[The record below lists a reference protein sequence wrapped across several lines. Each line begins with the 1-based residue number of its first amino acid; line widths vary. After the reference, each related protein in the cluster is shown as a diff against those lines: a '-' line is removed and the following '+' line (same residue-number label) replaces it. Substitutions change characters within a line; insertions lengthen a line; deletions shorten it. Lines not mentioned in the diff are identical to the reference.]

1 MASEWRDYVKQEFMK
16 ADSEFVEELP
26 VNSIDLSTYGL
37 ISEATSFLPVRI
49 DGEVH
54 LRPLPGGLSAL
65 RNDIQDSP
73 RPGGGFELDEAIE
86 TLTSF
91 AEEWEDRIKEK
102 KKWEKM
108 LELAEEEGQVMDQE
122 EYERES
128 KTKTSFLDKVKSL
141 FK

>member
-1 MASEWRDYVKQEFMK
+1 MAKKWRKYVKQEFMK
-16 ADSEFVEELP
+16 ADSDFVEELP
-26 VNSIDLSTYGL
+26 MNSIDLSTFGL
-37 ISEATSFLPVRI
+37 ISEATTFVPVKI

-73 RPGGGFELDEAIE
+73 RPSGGFDLDEAIK

-91 AEEWEDRIKEK
+91 AEEWEQEIKEK

-108 LELAEEEGQVMDQE
+108 LDLAEEEDQIMDQE
-122 EYERES
+122 EYEKES
-128 KTKTSFLDKVKSL
+128 ETKTSLLDKVKSL
-141 FK
+141 FS